1 MHTRQRKGKRS
12 LAQALVLGAIFAL
25 VPTSA
30 RAHFVLDAPASWSVL
45 DQTSGLP
52 EKLGPC
58 GNEGPTTLTVNDAGQ
73 PIVTAFREGDKIT
86 VTVTEVVFHPGHY
99 RISLSTDWADAGDS
113 VQAGFP
119 DDPVVTPGDT
129 NSGTMQCQPDV
140 MSSCGSVPIVQQTP
154 VAVPGVGWI
163 LADDVFEHCDPF
175 TTPQTITVALPA
187 GVTCKECVIQVLEF
201 MSAHGLNVPGG
212 CFYHH
217 CANISISGQSVLVD
231 AGGSES
237 GSPSSGTSNGEG
249 SGESSGTPV
258 STGSVGSGGTMAETG
273 APTGPATGSTIST
286 GSLGGAGSTS
296 GSASGTTSVGG
307 TPAASPSSGSGCS
320 ILPHR
325 ASFGAAGLAGLGLAA
340 WLARRRRR

>member
-1 MHTRQRKGKRS
+1 MNATQGRRRRS
-12 LAQALVLGAIFAL
+12 LATALVFGTTFAL

-30 RAHFVLDAPASWSVL
+30 RAHFVLDAPASWAVL

-58 GNEGPTTLTVNDAGQ
+58 GNEGPTTLTLNDAGL
-73 PIVTAFREGDKIT
+73 PIVTAFQEGDKIT
-86 VTVTEVVFHPGHY
+86 ITITEVVFHPGHY
-99 RISLSTDWADAGDS
+99 RISLSTDWADAGDA

-154 VAVPGVGWI
+154 VEVRGVGWI
-163 LADDVFEHCDPF
+163 LADDVFEHCDAF
-175 TTPQTITVALPA
+175 TNPQTITVALPT

-217 CANISISGQSVLVD
+217 CANISILGKSVPVD

-237 GSPSSGTSNGEG
+237 GGG
-249 SGESSGTPV
+249 SSGTP
-258 STGSVGSGGTMAETG
+258 SREASGPSSGGTMTESG
-273 APTGPATGSTIST
+273 ATAAGPTTGSTAST
-286 GSLGGAGSTS
+286 GT
-296 GSASGTTSVGG
+296 GSATAGGSITASSSGATGVG
-307 TPAASPSSGSGCS
+307 TAPAASPSSGGGCS
-320 ILPHR
+320 VLPRR

-340 WLARRRRR
+340 WLVRRRRR